1 VVDEGIMAS
10 NILKRA
16 ELYNAT
22 DPVGL
27 PNYELSR
34 SELQVVQGT
43 REGAVTVPALS
54 YICFEADIK
63 FPFYC
68 KDFMLRVSSNTA
80 IAAAYFRSVDYRDWV
95 PLEVVRVADNFTVDF
110 NKTIPDHAQMV
121 YQFRVMYANLT
132 QGSSQVYGAELLTVD
147 YPIDFDYNRFSVVAS
162 SRENSPIRITNK
174 SVQQTEKD
182 IRVLPIFSDNYD
194 VDSVY
199 MLTAS
204 GKSDSDRYHLQRG
217 YRIPED
223 APWEAGWVSAQV
235 IGTVESGKVT
245 NGAFNTSTVNF
256 VPTMSGSNAPSPFV
270 VSASSQWGPYAGWY
284 AFDAVLVGAD
294 RAWISATTCPA
305 WLSIDVGSPKILNK
319 YRFYLYDGTNN
330 YSFAP
335 NNWYFQGSLDG
346 SSWTNLH
353 AVTGAVDQSVYVN
366 WWSPWYSF
374 VGSSYRYYRIYVTNI
389 HAAGDNLVAITKFE
403 LVEAQDSEDPDAL
416 FLYRDSL
423 QITNR
428 EITTSGTAVSGTWT
442 SPVIYVPDEDLIS
455 MYVYLED
462 TRDDSYLGTDLQRV
476 DNIVEARSS
485 DTPPVPNFLVS
496 SWTQRLYTDAGYQDE
511 LKLPARRPDFVS
523 YQSIPEAQSSFWVPA
538 RFKGACGGPD
548 VQYVSPCPFVLG
560 RSKRMYLKGD
570 GTVLAEAPKEGDD
583 STVWEY
589 GHRGY
594 QLGIPVKE
602 YGDINY
608 YWNAGHFVNLMGSF
622 IPYKTGSCTMDH
634 VAAPAKWHH
643 MTFTSEDDSSKWAM
657 GKDASDK
664 IINIMPYIYHF
675 SKTRYCFGCAQE
687 ELTFEPLGGYT
698 MAVDTHPNEWMS
710 VSAIL
715 YPWSIT
721 QDKYMCLYY
730 THLRNFWASES
741 KILGIYGIGRE
752 PCDEGLA
759 VCKRLDGDGFWV
771 HVGYLHRL
779 LDKYDMDGNL
789 VYSNRAN
796 YGFNSIRETKDPAG
810 LWAVRN
816 DSIYW
821 YSATDEGETEEVFS
835 ITSPA
840 FKYLQVGDIDDNN
853 NLWVVDR
860 DTSTVYRINFAN
872 REIDYELE
880 RPFTVGVWPHPR
892 DGTAYLYTSFNPGT
906 FSTAIHKVAVDDP
919 YGYAEL
925 ISALPELPISDYSGV
940 QLQGRS
946 MLSYVRAA
954 EHDPVWGT
962 ADDMSLEWQ
971 RYPNAALTLPG
982 GKYKQFRVTLNRSS
996 SEVSSPRLRKIRIP
1010 KSLLL
1015 SKVPYDNYG
1024 EVYVNPHL
1032 RYNKQYG
1039 HFDTELVVWW
1049 PH

>member
-10 NILKRA
+10 NLLKRA
-16 ELYNAT
+16 ELYNVT

-27 PNYELSR
+27 EQYVLSR
-34 SELQVVQGT
+34 AELQVVQGSS
-43 REGAVTVPALS
+43 EGGVTVPAMR
-54 YICFEADIK
+54 YVCVEADVK
-63 FPFYC
+63 SPFYC
-68 KDFMLRVSSNTA
+68 KDFVLRASSNTA
-80 IAAAYFRSVDYRDWV
+80 VVAAYFQSVDYRDWV
-95 PLEVVRVADNFTVDF
+95 SLEIVRVENNFTVDF
-110 NKTIPDHAQMV
+110 NKTLPDHAQMV
-121 YQFRVMYANLT
+121 YKFRVMYANLT
-132 QGSSQVYGAELLTVD
+132 QGPAQIYGAELLTVD
-147 YPIDFDYNRFSVVAS
+147 YPIDFDYTRFSVVAS
-162 SRENSPIRITNK
+162 SRENSPIKITNK
-174 SVQQTEKD
+174 SVQQSDKD

-199 MLTAS
+199 MLTSS
-204 GKSDSDRYHLQRG
+204 GKSDPDKYHLQRG

-223 APWEAGWVSAQV
+223 APWEAGRVSRRV
-235 IGTVESGKVT
+235 LGTVESGKICDGALNTGVT
-245 NGAFNTSTVNF
+245 SAVPYMTSDTA
-256 VPTMSGSNAPSPFV
+256 PAPYHGTMSVSSP
-270 VSASSQWGPYAGWY
+270 GYYAYY
-284 AFDAVLVGAD
+284 AFEGPPSINYIIFGDIQPEWIAMDLGSARMINKCRFQCYNLGAYTPGDISIQASTDGNLWDTLYRDSDVVYDA
-294 RAWISATTCPA
+294 
-305 WLSIDVGSPKILNK
+305 NK
-319 YRFYLYDGTNN
+319 
-330 YSFAP
+330 
-335 NNWYFQGSLDG
+335 
-346 SSWTNLH
+346 
-353 AVTGAVDQSVYVN
+353 
-366 WWSPWYSF
+366 WSPWYTF
-374 VGSSYRYYRIYVTNI
+374 IGKFYRFYRLYLARQKADQVLN
-389 HAAGDNLVAITKFE
+389 AYGVQQITF
-403 LVEAQDSEDPDAL
+403 VEAPDSPDPDATYIYTDTL
-416 FLYRDSL
+416 V
-423 QITNR
+423 QQNR
-428 EITTSGTAVSGTWT
+428 ELTISGTSTSGTWT

-462 TRDDSYLGTDLQRV
+462 TRDDSYLGADLQRV

-511 LKLPARRPDFVS
+511 LKLPARRPEFIG
-523 YQSIPEAQSSFWVPA
+523 YQSIPETQSSFWRPA
-538 RFKGACGGPD
+538 RFEGACGGPG
-548 VQYVSPCPFVLG
+548 VEYVSPCPFILG
-560 RSKRMYLKGD
+560 RSKRMYVKGD
-570 GTVLAEAPKEGDD
+570 GTVLAEAPKENDE
-583 STVWEY
+583 STMWEY

-594 QLGIPVKE
+594 QIGIPVKE

-622 IPYKTGSCTMDH
+622 IPYKTRACTMTH
-634 VAAPAKWHH
+634 VSAPAKWHH
-643 MTFTSEDDSSKWAM
+643 MTFTSEADSTKWAV
-657 GKDASDK
+657 GKDAGDK
-664 IINIMPYIYHF
+664 ITNILPYIYHF
-675 SKTRYCFGCAQE
+675 HPSRYCFGCAQE

-698 MAVDTHPNEWMS
+698 MAIDTHPNEWMA

-715 YPWSIT
+715 YPWSTT

-730 THLRNFWASES
+730 THLRNFWASET
-741 KILGIYGIGRE
+741 KVLGIYGIGSD

-771 HVGYLHRL
+771 HVGYLHRV

-789 VYSNRAN
+789 IHSNRTN

-810 LWAVRN
+810 VWAVRN
-816 DSIYW
+816 DSVYW
-821 YSATDEGETEEVFS
+821 YSATDGGETTEVFS
-835 ITSPA
+835 ITNPG
-840 FKYLQVGDIDDNN
+840 FKYLQVGDIDDDN

-906 FSTAIHKVAVDDP
+906 FSTAIHKIDINDP

-940 QLQGRS
+940 QFQGRS
-946 MLSYVRAA
+946 MLSYVSAA

-962 ADDMSLEWQ
+962 ADDMSLAWQ
-971 RYPNAALTLPG
+971 RYPNAAPTLPG

-996 SEVSSPRLRKIRIP
+996 SEVASPRLRKIRIP

-1015 SKVPYDNYG
+1015 NKIPYDNYG